1 MSDWIQET
9 LYDNGTLINK
19 FGIRDV
25 QELAQKEFEITAQ
38 RELYL
43 LNQNI
48 VIKDVSAFTKINKF
62 LFMPLYDWA
71 GKYRTGNFYKG
82 NTAFLDCNR
91 FDYAEEDI
99 NHVLALQKEKDELI
113 AEDYAQLMDLLN
125 YMHPFREGNG
135 RSTRLFLQC
144 YAANHNQCIVY
155 PLNNDDL
162 IQALTDANVHEIA
175 RLIKVEKI

>member
-1 MSDWIQET
+1 MIDWIQET

-19 FGIRDV
+19 FGIRDA

-48 VIKDVSAFTKINKF
+48 VIKDVSAFAKINKF

-91 FDYAEEDI
+91 FDYAKEDI
-99 NHVLALQKEKDELI
+99 NHVLTMQKEKR
-113 AEDYAQLMDLLN
+113 QVN
-125 YMHPFREGNG
+125 
-135 RSTRLFLQC
+135 C
-144 YAANHNQCIVY
+144 
-155 PLNNDDL
+155 
-162 IQALTDANVHEIA
+162 
-175 RLIKVEKI
+175 

>member
-48 VIKDVSAFTKINKF
+48 VIKEIGRA
-62 LFMPLYDWA
+62 
-71 GKYRTGNFYKG
+71 
-82 NTAFLDCNR
+82 
-91 FDYAEEDI
+91 
-99 NHVLALQKEKDELI
+99 HV
-113 AEDYAQLMDLLN
+113 
-125 YMHPFREGNG
+125 
-135 RSTRLFLQC
+135 
-144 YAANHNQCIVY
+144 
-155 PLNNDDL
+155 
-162 IQALTDANVHEIA
+162 
-175 RLIKVEKI
+175 

>member
-19 FGIRDV
+19 FGIRDA

-48 VIKDVSAFTKINKF
+48 VIKDVSAFAKINKF

-71 GKYRTGNFYKG
+71 GKYSNW
-82 NTAFLDCNR
+82 
-91 FDYAEEDI
+91 
-99 NHVLALQKEKDELI
+99 
-113 AEDYAQLMDLLN
+113 
-125 YMHPFREGNG
+125 
-135 RSTRLFLQC
+135 
-144 YAANHNQCIVY
+144 
-155 PLNNDDL
+155 
-162 IQALTDANVHEIA
+162 
-175 RLIKVEKI
+175 